1 MHPLLVEGQE
11 GFPDGGA
18 GPCGGV
24 RPPRRRRGVDR
35 SFCARKVLMHIREQG
50 SDGGMACGMPVLPKE
65 ARQVLSL
72 RRTRALH
79 VQRSR
84 CILSRVPRSCRRCC
98 DDARMRLYA
107 RFSLIKD
114 ARGHS
119 MAGVCWVG
127 PST

>member
-18 GPCGGV
+18 GPCGGI
-24 RPPRRRRGVDR
+24 RPPRRRRSVRR

-50 SDGGMACGMPVLPKE
+50 DDGKWKE
-65 ARQVLSL
+65 ARQVLAL

-84 CILSRVPRSCRRCC
+84 CILSRVLRSGRRWC
-98 DDARMRLYA
+98 DGARMRLYA
-107 RFSLIKD
+107 SFNLTQDS
-114 ARGHS
+114 RGHS
-119 MAGVCWVG
+119 MAGACWQSSRPG
-127 PST
+127 T